1 MRGTV
6 QRRRNGRKTDYLHPC
21 VYRVS
26 AGNTRIIILVFLN
39 HLYEKFIREKFIVVN
54 ILFFSLKLENTCEGI
69 KNCIQKNPLIN
80 RKFGRYI

>member
-1 MRGTV
+1 MAPFNVDETGERPITFI
-6 QRRRNGRKTDYLHPC
+6 
-21 VYRVS
+21 RVS
-26 AGNTRIIILVFLN
+26 TGCPQDN
-39 HLYEKFIREKFIVVN
+39 HFSIFESFIREIHSRKFIVVN